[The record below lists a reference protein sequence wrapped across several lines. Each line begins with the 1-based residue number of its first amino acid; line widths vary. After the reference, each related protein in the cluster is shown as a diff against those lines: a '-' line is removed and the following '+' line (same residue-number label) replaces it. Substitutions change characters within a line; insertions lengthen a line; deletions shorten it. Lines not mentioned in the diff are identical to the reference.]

1 MISINR
7 TTSNNP
13 DFISLTKL
21 LDEELLKIYKSE
33 QEKFDKH
40 NILEKLTKSIVIYD
54 NQTPVA
60 CGAFKEIKEQQAIE
74 VKRMFVLSSHR
85 SKGIGKLLLSELEN
99 WATELKF
106 KSAILKTGDKQHAA
120 LSLYK
125 KLGYS
130 QIAKFPPY
138 EHMHDSICLKKK
150 LN

>member
-1 MISINR
+1 MTSINR

-33 QEKFDKH
+33 QAKFDKH
-40 NILEKLTKSIVIYD
+40 NILEKSTKSILIYD

-60 CGAFKEIKEQQAIE
+60 CGAFREIIE
-74 VKRMFVLSSHR
+74 HQTIEIKRMFVLSSYR

-106 KSAILKTGDKQHAA
+106 KSAVLETGDKQHAA

-125 KLGYS
+125 KLGY
-130 QIAKFPPY
+130 FRLPNFL
-138 EHMHDSICLKKK
+138 HMKTCRIVFV
-150 LN
+150 